1 MAEKIFEPQV
11 SSMYSE
17 YPFPKRNQF
26 GIDKM
31 NKDFKENLNKL
42 GLDISDFKNKK
53 VMDAGCGT
61 GELAL
66 FMARSGALVEGI
78 DISDGSLEYARR
90 KAQEAQV
97 SNLIFTKRS
106 LFDGEFPPEHYD
118 YIVSHMVLHHTE
130 DAKKSFSNISK
141 ALKPGGGIFI
151 RVFFLWGR
159 MSFFQ
164 KTTIWKVWLVQLL
177 GGNSVERKVKLG
189 EKLFYKEGNEISH
202 GLDKY
207 TYLHDCYGIP
217 QVTHHSFGEA
227 LRWFDEN
234 NIEYVS
240 SSPPMEFNKL
250 VDLMLFN
257 DKKSITVKG
266 RILKMA
272 ARAILTIFPLH
283 KTSWARRS
291 GLFSRFLSQTMYAM
305 FFGTDMFNIYGIKRK
320 AL

>member
-1 MAEKIFEPQV
+1 MAEKVFEPQV
-11 SSMYSE
+11 SSMYTK

-26 GIDKM
+26 GTDKM
-31 NKDFKENLNKL
+31 NRDFKENLNML

-53 VMDAGCGT
+53 VLDAGCGT

-66 FMARSGALVEGI
+66 FMAGSGAQVEGI

-97 SNLIFTKRS
+97 SNISFTKRS
-106 LFDGEFPPEHYD
+106 LYDGEFPREHYD

-130 DAKKSFSNISK
+130 DAGRSFSNIAQ

-164 KTTIWKVWLVQLL
+164 KSTIWKVWLVQLL
-177 GGNSVERKVKLG
+177 GGNSVERKVRLG
-189 EKLFYKEGNEISH
+189 ERLFYKEGNEVSH

-207 TYLHDCYGIP
+207 TYLHDNYGVP
-217 QVTHHSFGEA
+217 QVTHHSFGEV
-227 LRWFDEN
+227 LRWFRDN

-240 SSPPMEFNKL
+240 SSPPMEFKKL
-250 VDLMLFN
+250 VDQIFLN
-257 DKKSITVKG
+257 DKESATAKG
-266 RILKMA
+266 RILKTA
-272 ARAILTIFPLH
+272 AKIILVVFPLH
-283 KTSWARRS
+283 KTSWAKRNNM
-291 GLFSRFLSQTMYAM
+291 FSRFFTQAMYAM